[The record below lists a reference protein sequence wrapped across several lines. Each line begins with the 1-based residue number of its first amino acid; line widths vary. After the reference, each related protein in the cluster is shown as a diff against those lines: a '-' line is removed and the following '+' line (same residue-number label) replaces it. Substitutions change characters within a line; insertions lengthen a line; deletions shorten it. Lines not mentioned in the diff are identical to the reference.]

1 MIFDIRR
8 IYDDDTSEDHF
19 RVLVDRLWPRGIS
32 KEKARIDFWAKEI
45 TPSSELR
52 KEYHTNEIE
61 YREFQSDYK
70 KELEQNTEAVADF
83 FQALKG
89 KEKIVLLT
97 SVKDLEHSHIPVL
110 KFFLETYSVKQ

>member
-1 MIFDIRR
+1 MIFDVHR
-8 IYDDDTSEDHF
+8 IYDNDIPGDDF

-45 TPSSELR
+45 TPSSQLR
-52 KEYHTNEIE
+52 EEYHTNEIDC
-61 YREFQSDYK
+61 RTFQSGYK
-70 KELEQNTEAVADF
+70 KELEQNTEAVANF
-83 FQALKG
+83 FQSIKG

-110 KFFLETYSVKQ
+110 KLFLETYSVKG